1 MKRDG
6 TGLARAIVSTGIAI
20 GLALTVAMPQT
31 AMAGVMTKA
40 EKLRRLDIMLMVT
53 GLRCRAGADD
63 FQGDFVLFEARHMPE
78 LNRAA
83 VDLEAEGVAAGLKH
97 DEHMLDRIS
106 TAMANNYG
114 NGHPWLGCHELKGL
128 TRQLASV
135 DGEEALVAAA
145 EETLSG
151 DGRVTSAVVVAVAA
165 PQAQPQVLMLAANTP
180 APAPAPVPVQP
191 AVQPAPTPPAPVAA
205 PAGPVALAVADPVAP
220 KPAAAAPAPVAPAT
234 VAAKAEAPKPATSG
248 FNADVT
254 TI

>member
-1 MKRDG
+1 MAL
-6 TGLARAIVSTGIAI
+6 GLVASF
-20 GLALTVAMPQT
+20 AMPQA
-31 AMAGVMTKA
+31 AMAGTMTKA

-128 TRQLASV
+128 TRQLASA
-135 DGEEALVAAA
+135 DGEEVLIAAA

-151 DGRVTSAVVVAVAA
+151 DSRAA
-165 PQAQPQVLMLAANTP
+165 PAPVMLAANTP
-180 APAPAPVPVQP
+180 APEPA
-191 AVQPAPTPPAPVAA
+191 QPAPTPPAPVATPAA
-205 PAGPVALAVADPVAP
+205 PVGPVALAVADPAVVPGAAVP
-220 KPAAAAPAPVAPAT
+220 TAAATAPAAPTA
-234 VAAKAEAPKPATSG
+234 VAAKADAPKAAVNA

>member
-1 MKRDG
+1 M
-6 TGLARAIVSTGIAI
+6 S
-20 GLALTVAMPQT
+20 
-31 AMAGVMTKA
+31 KA

-53 GLRCRAGADD
+53 GLRCRSGADD

-97 DEHMLDRIS
+97 DEHMVDRLS

-128 TRQLASV
+128 TRNLASV
-135 DGEEALVAAA
+135 DGEEALIAAA

-151 DGRVTSAVVVAVAA
+151 DGHVTSVVAVAVAA
-165 PQAQPQVLMLAANTP
+165 PQPQSQSQSPAPVMVAANV
-180 APAPAPVPVQP
+180 PAPAPVPAQP
-191 AVQPAPTPPAPVAA
+191 ASPPPAPVVAAPAA
-205 PAGPVALAVADPVAP
+205 PAGPVALAVADPAAP
-220 KPAAAAPAPVAPAT
+220 VPAAAAPAPAT
-234 VAAKAEAPKPATSG
+234 PTAVAAKAEAPKAAVSA